1 MCIVFLKSLDD
12 MTSFFNLQGHLD
24 RHVHDYHETE
34 EGSLRDSTFDLGDW
48 DYDADPNPVMGGE

>member
-1 MCIVFLKSLDD
+1 

-48 DYDADPNPVMGGE
+48 DYDADPNPVMMGGE